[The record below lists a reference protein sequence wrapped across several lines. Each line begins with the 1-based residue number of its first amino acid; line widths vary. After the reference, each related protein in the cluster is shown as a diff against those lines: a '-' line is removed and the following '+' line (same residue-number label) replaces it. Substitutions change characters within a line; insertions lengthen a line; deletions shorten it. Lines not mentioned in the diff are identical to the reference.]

1 MQNQHKIDIYDKNL
15 LINMDKIKCICKKNC
30 TKRSKPKIHT
40 SSLVTG
46 GRSFY
51 TVIMSLWF
59 NHYLH

>member
-1 MQNQHKIDIYDKNL
+1 MTKNL
-15 LINMDKIKCICKKNC
+15 LFNVGKIKYICKKNC
-30 TKRSKPKIHT
+30 TKMSKPKIHT

-59 NHYLH
+59 DHYLH